1 MILEMRTYVL
11 KPGMTANFVE
21 RFAEGLTAR
30 LQFSKL
36 LGLWQSEVGGLNRV
50 VHIWPYE
57 NFEDRERI
65 GNEARKT
72 GMWPPK
78 TQEFTIT
85 QENKILQPAPFSPP
99 LSETKQGN
107 IYEFRTYTYQP
118 GTMPKVLEAF
128 SKVIPERAKLSPL
141 VGIWV
146 SAIGPL
152 NQFIHVWAY
161 RDSGERERVRAEASK
176 KVAGWPPETRQYM
189 VMQENMLMTPSA
201 CAPFK

>member
-1 MILEMRTYVL
+1 M
-11 KPGMTANFVE
+11 
-21 RFAEGLTAR
+21 
-30 LQFSKL
+30 
-36 LGLWQSEVGGLNRV
+36 
-50 VHIWPYE
+50 
-57 NFEDRERI
+57 
-65 GNEARKT
+65 
-72 GMWPPK
+72 
-78 TQEFTIT
+78 
-85 QENKILQPAPFSPP
+85 QPAPFSPP

-161 RDSGERERVRAEASK
+161 RDSGERERIRAEASK
-176 KVAGWPPETRQYM
+176 KGRRLAAGNQAVHGDAGKHVDDSVSMRTFQIGAASRINRGLPDAVIGR
-189 VMQENMLMTPSA
+189 
-201 CAPFK
+201 

>member
-1 MILEMRTYVL
+1 
-11 KPGMTANFVE
+11 
-21 RFAEGLTAR
+21 
-30 LQFSKL
+30 
-36 LGLWQSEVGGLNRV
+36 
-50 VHIWPYE
+50 
-57 NFEDRERI
+57 
-65 GNEARKT
+65 
-72 GMWPPK
+72 MWPPK
-78 TQEFTIT
+78 TQEFIVT

-99 LSETKQGN
+99 MPETKQGN

-141 VGIWV
+141 IGIWV

-161 RDSGERERVRAEASK
+161 RDAGERERVRAEASK
-176 KVAGWPPETRQYM
+176 KVSGWPPETRQYM